1 MYLTGSNATML
12 SGDLATH
19 LVGRYGA
26 FRIQPLCLAE
36 FFELHGGE
44 PNTRVSHLRRSSHAQ
59 VVWLST

>member
-1 MYLTGSNATML
+1 ML

-36 FFELHGGE
+36 FSNSTAGSRTREYPTYGGV
-44 PNTRVSHLRRSSHAQ
+44 PMLK
-59 VVWLST
+59 